1 MLGTNFIEEIN
12 MRDRSKR
19 RKFTGFGLLVIF
31 LLLTVLPSNLMA
43 QDVAVG
49 QALATVMAS
58 LTVAS
63 IQDLDFGNILQGVT
77 ETVTRTDGIRAG
89 IFQITGESA
98 TNREVSMHLQLPSYL
113 WNSAP
118 GSQDRL
124 VVYFQDTDCTI
135 DTTNGTPLAPGVGAL
150 IGENPHSMPDTGIG
164 GNDGVIRIYLG
175 GAVYPAVDQRAGAY
189 SADIVLTSAYTGD

>member
-1 MLGTNFIEEIN
+1 
-12 MRDRSKR
+12 MRDCLKT
-19 RKFTGFGLLVIF
+19 RKLTCSGLLLLFLLVVIF
-31 LLLTVLPSNLMA
+31 PLNLQA

-58 LTVAS
+58 LTVVS
-63 IQDLDFGNILQGVT
+63 LQDLDFGNILQGVT
-77 ETVTRTDGIRAG
+77 ETVTRTDAIRAG

-98 TNREVSMHLQLPSYL
+98 ANTEVSMYFQLPDYL
-113 WNSAP
+113 WNSAA

-124 VVYFQDTDCTI
+124 VIYFQNTDCTI

-164 GNDGVIRIYLG
+164 GNDGVVRIYLG
-175 GAVYPAVDQRAGAY
+175 GSVYPTVDQRAGAY
-189 SADIVLTSAYTGD
+189 SADIVLTTAYTGD